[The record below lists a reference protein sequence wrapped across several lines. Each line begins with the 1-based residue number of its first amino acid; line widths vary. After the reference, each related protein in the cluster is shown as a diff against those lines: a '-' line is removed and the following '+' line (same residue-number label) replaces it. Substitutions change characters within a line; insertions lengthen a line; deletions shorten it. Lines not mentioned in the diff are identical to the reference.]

1 MVARRKSSER
11 VTGVLAK
18 WAKEI
23 FVKRIIYCSQASHD
37 FSPEELVD
45 LLAKARASN
54 ERAGLSGMLLYCS
67 QSFLQVLEGD
77 AGALAST
84 YARITADDRHMNL
97 RMLLAADV
105 AAPMFPDWSMGFEH
119 VDDEELAEDLD
130 GFTPATTYPLLNP
143 DLITNA
149 GVAETLLKLYAK
161 NKVR

>member
-1 MVARRKSSER
+1 MVARRKSSGS
-11 VTGVLAK
+11 VTCVLQKPVSEAL
-18 WAKEI
+18 
-23 FVKRIIYCSQASHD
+23 VKRIIYCSQATHD
-37 FSPEELVD
+37 FGPEELVD
-45 LLAKARASN
+45 LLEKARVSN

-84 YARITADDRHMNL
+84 YARITADGRHMNL
-97 RMLLAADV
+97 RMLMAADV
-105 AAPMFPDWSMGFEH
+105 AAPLFPDWSMGFEH
-119 VDDEELAEDLD
+119 VDDEDLAEDLE

-149 GVAETLLKLYAK
+149 GVAETLLKLYSK

>member
-1 MVARRKSSER
+1 MVARRKLTVSA
-11 VTGVLAK
+11 TGVLRRRTG
-18 WAKEI
+18 EG

-37 FSPEELVD
+37 FAPDELVD
-45 LLAKARASN
+45 LLEKARASN

-84 YARITADDRHMNL
+84 YARITSDDRHMNL
-97 RMLLAADV
+97 RMLMAADV
-105 AAPMFPDWSMGFEH
+105 AAPLFPDWSMGFEH
-119 VDDEELAEDLD
+119 VDDEDLAEDLD

-149 GVAETLLKLYAK
+149 GVAETLLKLYSK